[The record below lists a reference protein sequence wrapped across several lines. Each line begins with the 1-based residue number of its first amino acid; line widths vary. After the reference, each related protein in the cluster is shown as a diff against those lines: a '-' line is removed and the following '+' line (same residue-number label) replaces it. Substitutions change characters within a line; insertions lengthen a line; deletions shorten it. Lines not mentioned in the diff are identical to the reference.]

1 MVDETKKAS
10 ETIPIVLHCEL
21 WIVFADI
28 FILLLMPAV
37 LFQMLKCQIELQTC
51 NTKNDPM
58 FNVAYIMG

>member
-51 NTKNDPM
+51 NTK
-58 FNVAYIMG
+58 